1 MLDTY
6 LEKSKRAWECASEFS
21 PDKESVYSEHA
32 FVQEFEKI
40 RNQKV
45 YEYGCGGGSD
55 VMSYLR
61 RDNHVTA
68 SDIVKKNLETTF
80 NRVKTMLP
88 EKVKDINLVL
98 LENSYPLPFEDK
110 SFDVISSH
118 GVLHHIR
125 EADEVAK
132 ELYRICK
139 PGGFIY
145 FMMYTDLLWAN
156 HLPMMER
163 LMATR
168 GIDQYEAFCW
178 CTDGEGTPYAR
189 CYTAVE
195 ATDFIEKVGFTVVD
209 FNYWLNDFFLTM
221 KAIRT

>member
-1 MLDTY
+1 MDKY
-6 LEKSKRAWECASEFS
+6 LEQSRKSWECASDFP
-21 PDKESVYSEHA
+21 PDKEAVYSEHG
-32 FVQEFEKI
+32 FVQEFESI
-40 RNQKV
+40 RNKSV

-68 SDIVKKNLETTF
+68 TDIVQKNLDTTR

-88 EKVKDINLVL
+88 AKLDDLNLVL
-98 LENSYPLPFEDK
+98 LENSFPLPFENDT
-110 SFDVISSH
+110 FDVISSH

-125 EADEVAK
+125 QGDEVVK
-132 ELYRICK
+132 ELYRVCK
-139 PGGFIY
+139 PGGSIY
-145 FMMYTDLLWAN
+145 VMLYTDILWQH
-156 HLPMMER
+156 HLPMMEQ
-163 LMATR
+163 LMAQR

-195 ATDFIEKVGFTVVD
+195 ATAFLEDVGFTVVD
-209 FNYWLNDFFLTM
+209 FNYWLNDFFLTI
-221 KAIRT
+221 KGVK